1 MIPFT
6 MTNRWQLLVP
16 IVVVE
21 VGSINMIKALTLRI
35 KSCFHKLFMNSIVP
49 LAR

>member
-6 MTNRWQLLVP
+6 MTSRWQLLVP
-16 IVVVE
+16 VVAVE
-21 VGSINMIKALTLRI
+21 ASLINMIKALTLRI
-35 KSCFHKLFMNSIVP
+35 KSCSHKLFMNSIVP